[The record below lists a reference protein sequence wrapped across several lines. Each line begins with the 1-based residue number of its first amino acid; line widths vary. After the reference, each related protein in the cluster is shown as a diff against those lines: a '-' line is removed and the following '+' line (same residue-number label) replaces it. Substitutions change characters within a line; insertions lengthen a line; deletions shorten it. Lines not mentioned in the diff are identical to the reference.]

1 MSVMIIVML
10 VIVKGDSKSNDN
22 MNSSDRYKDFN
33 DNLLQSNIKSRLK
46 LSSKIFYCI

>member
-22 MNSSDRYKDFN
+22 MNSSDRCKGFN
-33 DNLLQSNIKSRLK
+33 DNLLQSNIKS
-46 LSSKIFYCI
+46 